1 MLKLSRYDDLGKL
14 IVRLMVGVLIL
25 FHGVHK
31 VLNPG
36 SLDSIR
42 KMLISAN
49 LPSLLAYGVY
59 LGEIVGAL
67 MVILGTY
74 SRIGGLLIAGNM
86 LFALGLAHRASLRAG
101 HPSPPP
107 WCCTTRRAMLT
118 STSTMRPA
126 YPQKSRSTSRCRPS
140 TCQPPPASREEP
152 DHTPARRR
160 PRVPGT
166 RRVGDRVRD
175 VDLTARDAQAA
186 QRRALVRAGD

>member
-1 MLKLSRYDDLGKL
+1 MLKLSRYVDLGKL

-86 LFALGLAHRASLRAG
+86 LFALGLAHRAQVFSLTNTEAGHWNCRRFFFIRSLR
-101 HPSPPP
+101 SY
-107 WCCTTRRAMLT
+107 
-118 STSTMRPA
+118 SS
-126 YPQKSRSTSRCRPS
+126 
-140 TCQPPPASREEP
+140 
-152 DHTPARRR
+152 
-160 PRVPGT
+160 
-166 RRVGDRVRD
+166 
-175 VDLTARDAQAA
+175 AA
-186 QRRALVRAGD
+186 AAWL

>member
-1 MLKLSRYDDLGKL
+1 MSLWLYCLRRNVPPAAWSTVNSEFSESMRKSSKIMTGSSNTHFFKSKEVTPMLKLSRYDDFGKL

-31 VLNPG
+31 ILNPG

-67 MVILGTY
+67 MVILGAY

-86 LFALGLAHRASLRAG
+86 LFALGLAHRAQVFSLTNTGGWSLELQAFFLLSGLAIIFLGSGRLA
-101 HPSPPP
+101 
-107 WCCTTRRAMLT
+107 L
-118 STSTMRPA
+118 
-126 YPQKSRSTSRCRPS
+126 K
-140 TCQPPPASREEP
+140 P
-152 DHTPARRR
+152 D
-160 PRVPGT
+160 
-166 RRVGDRVRD
+166 
-175 VDLTARDAQAA
+175 
-186 QRRALVRAGD
+186 